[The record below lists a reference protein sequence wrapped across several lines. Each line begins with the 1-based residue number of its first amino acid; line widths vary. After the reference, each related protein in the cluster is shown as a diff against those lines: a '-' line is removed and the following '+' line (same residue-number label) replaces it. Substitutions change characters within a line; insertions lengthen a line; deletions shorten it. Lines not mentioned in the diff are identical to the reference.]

1 MCDILIFVFMET
13 YYEKIKRIR
22 KSKGLNQVDIC
33 AQIGITQP
41 SFASIE
47 AGRTKTISIEL
58 GKKIAK
64 ALDVGFNE
72 LFEIDSIDDTVEIVK
87 QLGKEYEEA
96 KKRVEELEET
106 LNDKRKIIDY
116 YEDTMEYLAL
126 FRKYSFVKLS
136 ENINISALELFESVQ
151 DLIQKEK
158 GYVGITVNKQKEGFV
173 VRFIPASNELT
184 NELKKMIESI
194 ESKDN
199 TQ

>member
-1 MCDILIFVFMET
+1 
-13 YYEKIKRIR
+13 
-22 KSKGLNQVDIC
+22 
-33 AQIGITQP
+33 
-41 SFASIE
+41 
-47 AGRTKTISIEL
+47 
-58 GKKIAK
+58 
-64 ALDVGFNE
+64 
-72 LFEIDSIDDTVEIVK
+72 
-87 QLGKEYEEA
+87 
-96 KKRVEELEET
+96 
-106 LNDKRKIIDY
+106 
-116 YEDTMEYLAL
+116 MEYLAL